1 VCLQGVQQA
10 PRASAVCTTAE
21 CGTSLQIHGANGYLL
36 DQFLKDNTNL
46 RDDAY
51 GGDDA
56 GKCR

>member
-1 VCLQGVQQA
+1 VPARPAARDLVHTPSQKWRV
-10 PRASAVCTTAE
+10 SH
-21 CGTSLQIHGANGYLL
+21 LQIHGANGYLL